1 MFLLLKNLVRNKKI
15 IGYTGKDSF
24 LAKSFIKKYSEDF
37 VFRKYKKNI
46 NDLNSFKKWINN
58 NKDINILINFASIT
72 STVKCDKN
80 KSLALRTNSLA
91 PIKMMKIINN
101 LKLKNFTYFLAI
113 SSSHVFKKSF
123 KKLNENSLKLPNN
136 YYGTTKL
143 KLENYIKDNRN
154 DFFFRIGVARIF
166 NYYNK
171 TSTKGFFVNDIIRKL
186 RNNNNPIKFKKINTY
201 RDFISIDDISS
212 ALFKM
217 IKIKY
222 NNDLNICSG
231 KKTFLPDIINLL
243 NNKIR
248 NKKVIF
254 DKKKKPGLIGSNIN
268 LKKIGWKN
276 NLEYNISDEFI

>member
-1 MFLLLKNLVRNKKI
+1 LKNLVRNKKI

-24 LAKSFIKKYSEDF
+24 LAKSFIKKYSENF
-37 VFRKYKKNI
+37 VFRKYKKDI
-46 NDLNSFKKWINN
+46 NDLNSFKKWILN

-123 KKLNENSLKLPNN
+123 KKLNENSVKLPNN

-143 KLENYIKDNRN
+143 KLENYIKYNRN

>member
-1 MFLLLKNLVRNKKI
+1 LKNLVRNKKI

-24 LAKSFIKKYSEDF
+24 LAKSFIKKYSENF
-37 VFRKYKKNI
+37 VFRKYKKDI
-46 NDLNSFKKWINN
+46 NDLNSFKKWILN

-123 KKLNENSLKLPNN
+123 KKLNENSVKLPNN

-143 KLENYIKDNRN
+143 KLENYIKYNRN
-154 DFFFRIGVARIF
+154 DFFFRIGIARIF

>member
-1 MFLLLKNLVRNKKI
+1 MKNLVRNKKI

-24 LAKSFIKKYSEDF
+24 LAKSFVKKYSENF
-37 VFRKYKKNI
+37 VFRKYKKDI
-46 NDLNSFKKWINN
+46 NDLNSFKKWILN

-72 STVKCDKN
+72 STVKCDQN
-80 KSLALRTNSLA
+80 NNLALRTNSLA

-123 KKLNENSLKLPNN
+123 KKLNENSVKLPNN

-143 KLENYIKDNRN
+143 KLENYIKYNRN